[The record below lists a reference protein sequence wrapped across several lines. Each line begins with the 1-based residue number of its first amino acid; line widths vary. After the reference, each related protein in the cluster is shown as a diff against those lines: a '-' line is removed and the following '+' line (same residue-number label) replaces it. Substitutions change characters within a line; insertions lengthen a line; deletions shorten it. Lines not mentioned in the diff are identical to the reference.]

1 MNRILS
7 FLGIFIIWIGVT
19 AVQVILVLIAEID
32 FIISSILIGIP
43 TLLFGLIIYLQ
54 DRSLKKIEK
63 ESKEFKENLDEM
75 FDFKKQ

>member
-54 DRSLKKIEK
+54 DRNLKKIEK
-63 ESKEFKENLDEM
+63 ESKKFKENLDEM

>member
-19 AVQVILVLIAEID
+19 AIQVILVLIAGTD